1 MYKDML
7 KMPNI
12 LNYCF
17 SFSGEENLHGPIFI
31 QEPHDIIY
39 SMGSAN
45 PEILLNCTAKGY
57 PLPYYR

>member
-1 MYKDML
+1 
-7 KMPNI
+7 MPNI
-12 LNYCF
+12 LNYCS
-17 SFSGEENLHGPIFI
+17 SFSGEESLHGPIFI
-31 QEPHDIIY
+31 QEPHDITY